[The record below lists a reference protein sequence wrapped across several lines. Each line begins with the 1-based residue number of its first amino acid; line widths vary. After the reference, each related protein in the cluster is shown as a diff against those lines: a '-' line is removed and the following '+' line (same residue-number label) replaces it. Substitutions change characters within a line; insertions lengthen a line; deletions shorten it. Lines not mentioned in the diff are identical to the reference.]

1 MAEYSVKK
9 LAEMF
14 DCSKQSIF
22 NDMDEML
29 KLGYARKD
37 GIQYFINEGGFN
49 YLREKKGKK
58 TVTEKK
64 ETAVQ
69 IPSQVEEL
77 FKQQILSLQKQL
89 EEMKAEKEYFKGL
102 VEKKDK
108 QIASLQEDYKEI
120 SLKAMTIF
128 LPKGIENV
136 EVSNEI
142 ATREQP
148 KQEEKQEEKQESSKE
163 EAKKKKGFRRLFSK
177 Q

>member
-64 ETAVQ
+64 EAVVQ
-69 IPSQVEEL
+69 IPSQIEDL
-77 FKQQILSLQKQL
+77 LKQQILSLQNQL

-128 LPKGIENV
+128 LPKG
-136 EVSNEI
+136 
-142 ATREQP
+142 
-148 KQEEKQEEKQESSKE
+148 KEEEASLETKE
-163 EAKKKKGFRRLFSK
+163 EAKKEDIQASQEEAKRTKKKGFRGLFAK
-177 Q
+177 

>member
-64 ETAVQ
+64 EAVVQ
-69 IPSQVEEL
+69 IPSQIEDL
-77 FKQQILSLQKQL
+77 LKQQILSLQNQL

-128 LPKGIENV
+128 LPKGKEE
-136 EVSNEI
+136 EVLLE
-142 ATREQP
+142 T
-148 KQEEKQEEKQESSKE
+148 KE
-163 EAKKKKGFRRLFSK
+163 EAKKEETQESQEEAKKTKKKGFRGLFGK
-177 Q
+177 

>member
-29 KLGYARKD
+29 KLGYARKE

-69 IPSQVEEL
+69 IPSQMEDL
-77 FKQQILSLQKQL
+77 FKQQIISLQNQL

-102 VEKKDK
+102 VEKKDR

-120 SLKAMTIF
+120 SLKALTLF
-128 LPKGIENV
+128 LPKGNEDIEVN
-136 EVSNEI
+136 NEG
-142 ATREQP
+142 TTKEET
-148 KQEEKQEEKQESSKE
+148 KQEEKQEQSKE
-163 EAKKKKGFRRLFSK
+163 EAKKKKGFLKIFSK

>member
-64 ETAVQ
+64 EAVVQ
-69 IPSQVEEL
+69 IPSQIEDL
-77 FKQQILSLQKQL
+77 LKQQILSLQNQL

-128 LPKGIENV
+128 LPKGKEE
-136 EVSNEI
+136 EVLLE
-142 ATREQP
+142 T
-148 KQEEKQEEKQESSKE
+148 KE
-163 EAKKKKGFRRLFSK
+163 EAKKEETQESQEEAKKTKKKGFRGLFAK
-177 Q
+177 